1 MAYTFKALKP
11 TDKELEQFQQA
22 KTDREPCN
30 PDAIAYCIKVFKLQ
44 PYVEEAAK
52 HGFVPK
58 SIIALMEL
66 HPVCGRKI
74 RSYMPSAGGNGF
86 APRKMQEDKIKAL
99 LVLYGIPE
107 ELIDE
112 AIAYHRPQPRSDD

>member
-1 MAYTFKALKP
+1 MAYTFKAKKP
-11 TDKELEQFQQA
+11 TDKELEDFQQA

-30 PDAIAYCIKVFKLQ
+30 PEAIAYCIKLYKLQ

-52 HGFVPK
+52 HSFFPK

-66 HPVCGRKI
+66 HPTCGKKV

-86 APRKMQEDKIKAL
+86 APRSMQEDKLKAL
-99 LVLYGIPE
+99 LMLYGIPE

-112 AIAYHRPQPRSDD
+112 AIAYHKPQPRNDD